1 MKVISL
7 SRSVTDSNDRDAE
20 KLRQALKAKGVTL
33 VNLMSSPGSGKTTL
47 LSRIIK
53 DIGHRVNI
61 GVMEADIA
69 SDVDAKAIEKLGAKS
84 IQAHTGGMCHMDAGM
99 TRAAFDAAGFDGGI
113 VFLENV
119 GNLICPA
126 EFDTGAHVNVMVLSV
141 SEGDDKPLKYPL
153 MFQKSDALVIS
164 KTDAINYFDFDI
176 GKARER
182 ALKLNPGLKIFPVS
196 AKTGEGMAA
205 LENWLLQKSR
215 NGEESMTHEDC
226 IKLAIDALD
235 NSYSPYS
242 NFRVGACLVTPEG
255 EVFTGANFENASFG
269 ATICAERCAVSNA
282 IAHGKRSFS
291 KIYISCDSGYAWPCG
306 ICRQVLN
313 EFRAGDMEVWVG
325 SKDSP
330 WQMKTLSELLPNGFG
345 PGIGG

>member
-20 KLRQALKAKGVTL
+20 ELRQALKAKGVTL

-84 IQAHTGGMCHMDAGM
+84 IQAHTGGMCQMD
-99 TRAAFDAAGFDGGI
+99 
-113 VFLENV
+113 
-119 GNLICPA
+119 
-126 EFDTGAHVNVMVLSV
+126 VNVMVLSV

-176 GKARER
+176 GKAGER

-226 IKLAIDALD
+226 IKLAIAALD

-306 ICRQVLN
+306 VCRQVLN